1 MACPTLPSNLH
12 QRVNPSRC
20 NLLLQMVSHP
30 NSPSSPDLLEQNYHK
45 TLSEELT
52 QQLCSNETLTQT
64 SHCTHTRLVW
74 KPPLPHFLGILPRT
88 IQHNNPICTELMRSP
103 DGSMT
108 LTKWTV
114 TLPSTLTVVTQFMC
128 VVAVF
133 YHVLGVVLGSGD
145 QIYKL
150 LVKED
155 GGEKPRPDTELQG
168 ALLCMAPS
176 YSLSAINPKR
186 FLAAHSKV
194 QYVTVWVPNSVL
206 HPKRVPRN

>member
-12 QRVNPSRC
+12 QSVNLSRC

-30 NSPSSPDLLEQNYHK
+30 NSPSSPGLLEQNWHK

-52 QQLCSNETLTQT
+52 QQLYPNKTLTQT
-64 SHCTHTRLVW
+64 SHCTQTLLIW
-74 KPPLPHFLGILPRT
+74 KPLLPHILLGILPRT
-88 IQHNNPICTELMRSP
+88 IQHNSPISTELMRSP

-114 TLPSTLTVVTQFMC
+114 TLPSTLTVVTLFVC
-128 VVAVF
+128 AVAVF

-155 GGEKPRPDTELQG
+155 GSEKPRPDTKLQG
-168 ALLCMAPS
+168 GLLCMAPS
-176 YSLSAINPKR
+176 YSLSAINPKEI
-186 FLAAHSKV
+186 FGC
-194 QYVTVWVPNSVL
+194 
-206 HPKRVPRN
+206 PR